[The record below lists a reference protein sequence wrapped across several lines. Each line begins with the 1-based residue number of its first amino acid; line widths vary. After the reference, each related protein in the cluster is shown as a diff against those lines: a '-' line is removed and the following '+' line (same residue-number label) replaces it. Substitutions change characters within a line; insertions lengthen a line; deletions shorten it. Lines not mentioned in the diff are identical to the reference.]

1 MSQQPN
7 QSSIKNF
14 LASRTGLARVGSLNQ
29 MKNKLLGKHWEH
41 PTYGINLIL
50 DDDLLFSAA
59 TVVNILPT
67 VDDAETGLLYIKM
80 PEKELY
86 YLLEEPTKQW
96 IRFSSNAV
104 LNSTDGTILI
114 NTTDNVY
121 ELSAAP
127 TFTASKNYT
136 DLKIKDFYN
145 KTESDNKFMLKAEI
159 SSVYRIKGSKANFN
173 EINNLTTKEKGDVYN
188 AQDTGMNY
196 VWTGDE
202 WDALGSTIDLTNYY
216 TKAEAD
222 DKFVEK
228 INGKTLTSNDF
239 TNQLKAKLEN
249 IPSDANKNVQAD
261 WNENNTNS
269 DSYIKNKPT
278 ITQYTLPKASNSILG
293 GIKVGTNLSINN
305 DGVLSADAQQI
316 TVDNSLSN
324 TSINPVQNK
333 IIKTELDKKVNSEA
347 GKTLTSNDFTN
358 DLKNKLDNISAGA
371 NKNIQPDWNQNDNTK
386 DDFIK
391 NKPVI
396 PTGSILYS
404 TIGTNTNGAMTQKST
419 TDELN
424 KKVDKVAGKNLSTN
438 DYTNEEKT
446 KLANIQANA
455 NKNVQSDWNETD
467 INSDSFIKNKPTIP
481 SGATLYTSTGNNVN
495 GSMTQKAVTDA
506 LNNKVDKEVG
516 KGLSTKD
523 YTAAD
528 KTLVDGSINTVS
540 VNGTNQT
547 ISNHTLSLTIPTK
560 TSQLTN
566 DKNYQTL
573 TDVENKI
580 NNKLT
585 SVMVYKGSVNSFASL
600 PTGARTG
607 DVYNVNDTDDN
618 YAFNGTGWDK
628 LSRTIDLSNYL
639 LKTEVV
645 AITNSEIDT
654 IVGA

>member
-1 MSQQPN
+1 
-7 QSSIKNF
+7 
-14 LASRTGLARVGSLNQ
+14 
-29 MKNKLLGKHWEH
+29 
-41 PTYGINLIL
+41 
-50 DDDLLFSAA
+50 
-59 TVVNILPT
+59 
-67 VDDAETGLLYIKM
+67 
-80 PEKELY
+80 
-86 YLLEEPTKQW
+86 
-96 IRFSSNAV
+96 
-104 LNSTDGTILI
+104 
-114 NTTDNVY
+114 
-121 ELSAAP
+121 
-127 TFTASKNYT
+127 
-136 DLKIKDFYN
+136 
-145 KTESDNKFMLKAEI
+145 MLKAEI

-202 WDALGSTIDLTNYY
+202 WDALGSTINLTNYY

-261 WNENNTNS
+261 WNE
-269 DSYIKNKPT
+269 
-278 ITQYTLPKASNSILG
+278 
-293 GIKVGTNLSINN
+293 
-305 DGVLSADAQQI
+305 
-316 TVDNSLSN
+316 
-324 TSINPVQNK
+324 
-333 IIKTELDKKVNSEA
+333 
-347 GKTLTSNDFTN
+347 
-358 DLKNKLDNISAGA
+358 
-371 NKNIQPDWNQNDNTK
+371 
-386 DDFIK
+386 
-391 NKPVI
+391 
-396 PTGSILYS
+396 
-404 TIGTNTNGAMTQKST
+404 TNT
-419 TDELN
+419 
-424 KKVDKVAGKNLSTN
+424 
-438 DYTNEEKT
+438 
-446 KLANIQANA
+446 
-455 NKNVQSDWNETD
+455 
-467 INSDSFIKNKPTIP
+467 NSDSFIKNKPTIP

-528 KTLVDGSINTVS
+528 KALVDGLINTVS

-585 SVMVYKGSVNSFASL
+585 SVMVYKGSVNSFANL

-618 YAFNGTGWDK
+618 YAFNGTSWDK

-645 AITNSEIDT
+645 PITNSEIDT